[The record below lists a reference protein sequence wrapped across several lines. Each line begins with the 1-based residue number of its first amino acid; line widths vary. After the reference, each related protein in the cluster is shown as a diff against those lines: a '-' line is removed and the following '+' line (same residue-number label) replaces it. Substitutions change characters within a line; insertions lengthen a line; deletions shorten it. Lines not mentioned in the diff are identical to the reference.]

1 MILKLLLNT
10 RILWMM
16 SVKKID
22 ECNPYIK
29 LKVLIVFD
37 DIIADVLS
45 NKKLQLFIR
54 SPRMNISIVFITQ
67 SYFSAP
73 KSIRLNSALYFIMK
87 NLNKQDK
94 LATNYLSDIDLK
106 TLWSVTKK
114 KNAVKPYHF
123 LVHIKH

>member
-1 MILKLLLNT
+1 MLIRKRKNLVLRLYNDPIAFLEYSN
-10 RILWMM
+10 IMND
-16 SVKKID
+16 VCEKID

-29 LKVLIVFD
+29 LKVFIVFD

-94 LATNYLSDIDLK
+94 LEANYLSDIDLK
-106 TLWSVTKK
+106 TL
-114 KNAVKPYHF
+114 
-123 LVHIKH
+123 